1 MLGDVSDLERVTKVR
16 LIATVLFNRLKEWN
30 PWEWV
35 LCHLAVAT
43 ELGENIVQNR
53 LQRCENV
60 FLGDKAHFKVEL
72 IEFTW

>member
-16 LIATVLFNRLKEWN
+16 LSATVLFNRLKERN